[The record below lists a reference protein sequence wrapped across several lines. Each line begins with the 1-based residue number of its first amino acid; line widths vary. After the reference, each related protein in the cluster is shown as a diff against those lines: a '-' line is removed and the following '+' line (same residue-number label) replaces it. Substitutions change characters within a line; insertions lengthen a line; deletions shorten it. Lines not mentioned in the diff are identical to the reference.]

1 MESARTRRSCAGPAV
16 AARHHTP
23 VIAQIV
29 PLPSP
34 SPGSAVGFRVLVV
47 DDSVDACESLAAVVQ
62 MLGHTT
68 RTAFDGQQ
76 AVEVADEFRPQLIIM
91 DISLPKLN
99 GYEAAAQIR
108 ERCGSAGTVFV
119 ALTGWGRDEDRR
131 DALAAGFQH
140 HVTKPIDF
148 AQLRQILDESS

>member
-1 MESARTRRSCAGPAV
+1 MTALPDPPQSPAG
-16 AARHHTP
+16 R
-23 VIAQIV
+23 
-29 PLPSP
+29 
-34 SPGSAVGFRVLVV
+34 RVLVV

-62 MLGHTT
+62 MLGHTA

-76 AVEVADEFRPQLIIM
+76 AVDIAAEFRPQLVLM

-99 GYEAAAQIR
+99 GYEAAAAIR
-108 ERCGSAGTVFV
+108 AHEGGSDITFV

-148 AQLRQILDESS
+148 TLLRSLLDARS